1 MTHPAEWI
9 GRSPAIA
16 RVNNAEA
23 ERWEEDTDREQIVLL
38 YDMLL
43 HLAPRHQVPSG
54 DLTYFTITTRPSHR
68 TSRQTLGRGFIDQEK
83 PEHRRPRGHP
93 SGDEAA

>member
-43 HLAPRHQVPSG
+43 HLAASPV
-54 DLTYFTITTRPSHR
+54 TRLHR
-68 TSRQTLGRGFIDQEK
+68 TIAVRYVAGAAGRGVTWK
-83 PEHRRPRGHP
+83 RPVPRRRSCGPDPRAP
-93 SGDEAA
+93 REW

>member
-1 MTHPAEWI
+1 MTHSADWI

-23 ERWEEDTDREQIVLL
+23 ERWEEDTDQEQIVLL

-43 HLAPRHQVPSG
+43 HLAASRVTRLHRAIAVRYAAGDAGRRRGVTWKRPVPR
-54 DLTYFTITTRPSHR
+54 
-68 TSRQTLGRGFIDQEK
+68 
-83 PEHRRPRGHP
+83 RRSCGPGPRAP
-93 SGDEAA
+93 REW

>member
-1 MTHPAEWI
+1 MTHSAQWI

-16 RVNNAEA
+16 RVNNGEA

-43 HLAPRHQVPSG
+43 HLAPP
-54 DLTYFTITTRPSHR
+54 
-68 TSRQTLGRGFIDQEK
+68 
-83 PEHRRPRGHP
+83 GHP
-93 SGDEAA
+93 PAPGHRGALCRGDAGRDGRTR